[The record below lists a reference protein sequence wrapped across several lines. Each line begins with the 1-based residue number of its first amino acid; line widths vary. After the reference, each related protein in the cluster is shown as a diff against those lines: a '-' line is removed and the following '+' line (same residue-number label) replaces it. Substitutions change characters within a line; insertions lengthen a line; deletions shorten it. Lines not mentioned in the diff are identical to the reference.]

1 MNTEEPLLDDYGK
14 VLLQLLIDKLPDLQQ
29 ALNFILAYIRRIL
42 LLVAFMITVQPQS
55 YIHYTK
61 IQTF

>member
-1 MNTEEPLLDDYGK
+1 MNTEEPLLDDYSK